1 MDINDLCSIED
12 TTIFR
17 GRKADI
23 SIPLLEN
30 SIVPI
35 SGKNIENNDRNGKVL
50 HKTRDEEVRFEQK
63 AELPNTI
70 SSKSCNC
77 IRIIARGHISFFTKL
92 REVFGRLIIRKSQVF
107 RGWGKFFY
115 KTVSATIKILK
126 Y

>member
-30 SIVPI
+30 STVPI

-77 IRIIARGHISFFTKL
+77 IRMIARGRISFFTKL
-92 REVFGRLIIRKSQVF
+92 REVFGRLII
-107 RGWGKFFY
+107 GKVKFLEGGASFFT
-115 KTVSATIKILK
+115 KLFQRQ
-126 Y
+126 